1 MTTADT
7 LDNTRNPIRAYRHG
21 DDHVNASPFDMG
33 AGHINPNKAFDSG
46 VPPEAEA
53 HRDQFSQKFLGQKHD
68 QTSLITKG
76 KRRRRYLLVVG
87 GGGGVGWWGG
97 VWGLEMEDD
106 EGRWVMSGAAEA
118 KAAEIRVFQVM
129 KTMEDTYAGN

>member
-1 MTTADT
+1 MTTVDT
-7 LDNTRNPIRAYRHG
+7 LDSTRNPIRAYRHG

-53 HRDQFSQKFLGQKHD
+53 HGDQSETRPD
-68 QTSLITKG
+68 QPVAC
-76 KRRRRYLLVVG
+76 LVG
-87 GGGGVGWWGG
+87 
-97 VWGLEMEDD
+97 WGLEIMEDD